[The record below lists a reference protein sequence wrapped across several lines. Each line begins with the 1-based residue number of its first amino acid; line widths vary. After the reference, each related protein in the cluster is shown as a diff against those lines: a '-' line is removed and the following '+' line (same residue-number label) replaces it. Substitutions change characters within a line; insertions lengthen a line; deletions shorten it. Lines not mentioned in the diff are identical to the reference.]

1 MKLFP
6 LAISLVIGFGT
17 LLPGCATTPQTPAAA
32 QAIAPAEYTSR
43 FQAARDELLE
53 SGWVLD
59 RVDARAGV
67 LTTQPRAGV
76 VRTGQ
81 DVLDRLDRVVR
92 VEFRSPG
99 SINATDPSRI
109 DLSEAKLPTEMR
121 VRVFIQR
128 TYYPGWRPS
137 PTSVRL
143 GGRHTD
149 PELVKQDIQP
159 RSEMTAGED
168 TALAAEISERIA
180 NRQGH
185 AEKPQAQSNKA
196 ADQQSSK

>member
-1 MKLFP
+1 MNRLTSAIP
-6 LAISLVIGFGT
+6 LLLALAAT
-17 LLPGCATTPQTPAAA
+17 LPGCATTPQTPAAA
-32 QAIAPAEYTSR
+32 QAIAPIEYTSR

-59 RVDARAGV
+59 RVDSRAGV

-168 TALAAEISERIA
+168 VGLAGEISDRIA
-180 NRQGH
+180 KRQGQ
-185 AEKPQAQSNKA
+185 AEKLKA
-196 ADQQSSK
+196 AKPQSSN

>member
-1 MKLFP
+1 MTRP
-6 LAISLVIGFGT
+6 TLAIPLTLALSLAAS
-17 LLPGCATTPQTPAAA
+17 LAGCAASHK
-32 QAIAPAEYTSR
+32 APAPAQGVTATAYTAR

-76 VRTGQ
+76 VRTAQ

-92 VEFRSPG
+92 VEFRPANST
-99 SINATDPSRI
+99 SAADPSRV
-109 DLSEAKLPTEMR
+109 DLTESSDPTDMR

-137 PTSVRL
+137 STSVRL

-159 RSEMTAGED
+159 RSEMTAAED
-168 TALAAEISERIA
+168 TDLAANLAQRITQRDKPKA
-180 NRQGH
+180 N
-185 AEKPQAQSNKA
+185 
-196 ADQQSSK
+196 

>member
-1 MKLFP
+1 MNRLTSAIP
-6 LAISLVIGFGT
+6 LLLALAAS
-17 LLPGCATTPQTPAAA
+17 LPGCATTPQTPAAA

-53 SGWVLD
+53 SGWMLD

-168 TALAAEISERIA
+168 VGLAGEISARIA
-180 NRQGH
+180 TRG
-185 AEKPQAQSNKA
+185 ADGVKLKA
-196 ADQQSSK
+196 AKQQSAN